1 MRLWNCSLASIKV
14 SGVLPPCTHLAI
26 SYRQIQ
32 RNSATR
38 GFGYKW
44 PMKME
49 SIQNHLENGRSEKTA
64 TGPHQLFSFTESL
77 GMRWDKTEMGNDSLW
92 AAGLRMLLACSWQP
106 ERKLEEFWHPLHP
119 RPKKFSTGVNS
130 CCCVK
135 MSLTNKFCLSYFAR
149 KPSLCPL
156 VPKPESWW
164 AKSRKQDALC
174 KSSFLCFFS
183 LYQAPVQTC
192 LEAVSF
198 PMWNMLF
205 QVACDYLHCLSS
217 WIWKFQNIGVLSL
230 LCNYDNRC

>member
-1 MRLWNCSLASIKV
+1 MTYEN
-14 SGVLPPCTHLAI
+14 G
-26 SYRQIQ
+26 
-32 RNSATR
+32 
-38 GFGYKW
+38 
-44 PMKME
+44 
-49 SIQNHLENGRSEKTA
+49 SIQKHLENGHSEKTA
-64 TGPHQLFSFTESL
+64 IGSHQLFSFTQLL
-77 GMRWDKTEMGNDSLW
+77 GMRWAKTEMGNGSLW

-119 RPKKFSTGVNS
+119 RPKKFSTVVNS

-205 QVACDYLHCLSS
+205 QVACDHLHCLSS

-230 LCNYDNRC
+230 LCNYDNRY